1 MMEWLNKL
9 NLTANYMLIA
19 GSLLV
24 AIGSPVLFY
33 IKHARQFEK
42 EYPSL
47 SNGEFNWL
55 IWPAIAANYLFVR
68 LFGERGTRIRDLITW
83 RSIGVTFLISFFT
96 NLICVILVLIS
107 IPDDYPSFDIRLTKI
122 LVSNYFVFIIFNFFG
137 DFISV
142 SFTRYVLSLIVAG
155 KCNFIRYLKIDIIG
169 IVLGYLITF
178 LPTLLIV
185 TYCWLTGDEINKWI
199 NAGLLGNV
207 LIPFFL
213 FIFATT
219 NMPFPFPIFAFL
231 AVFTITIP
239 TVSYLS
245 LIAFCYFGYRI
256 YFSIKKEKAVS
267 LIEGVFKVLL
277 SIGKL
282 LVFLAPLLL
291 VLAWYLTSIKG

>member
-1 MMEWLNKL
+1 MEWLNKL
-9 NLTANYMLIA
+9 NLIGNYMLIG

-33 IKHARQFEK
+33 VKHARQFEK

-55 IWPAIAANYLFVR
+55 IWPAIAANYLFVH
-68 LFGERGTRIRDLITW
+68 LFGKRGTRIRDLITW

-107 IPDDYPSFDIRLTKI
+107 IPDDLPRFDIRLTKI
-122 LVSNYFVFIIFNFFG
+122 LASNYFVFIMFNFFG

-155 KCNFIRYLKIDIIG
+155 KCNFIRYLKIDFLG

-199 NAGLLGNV
+199 NAGLLGNA
-207 LIPFFL
+207 LMPFFL

-219 NMPFPFPIFAFL
+219 TMPFPFPIFAFL

-239 TVSYLS
+239 TVIYLS

-256 YFSIKKEKAVS
+256 YFCIWKGKEVS
-267 LIEGVFKVLL
+267 PIEGASKV
-277 SIGKL
+277 SIGIGKFL
-282 LVFLAPLLL
+282 LYLASLLL
-291 VLAWYLTSIKG
+291 ALGWYLTAIKR